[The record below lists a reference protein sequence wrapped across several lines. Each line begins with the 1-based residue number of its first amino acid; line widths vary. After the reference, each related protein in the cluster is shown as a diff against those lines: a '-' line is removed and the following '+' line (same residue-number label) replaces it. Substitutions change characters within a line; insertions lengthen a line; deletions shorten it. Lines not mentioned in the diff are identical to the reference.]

1 MTDHRSAEAQAYRHL
16 YKSKAW
22 RNGRELFLAQ
32 HPLCCICERNGRTT
46 AANTVDHIKPHKGD
60 LALFFSWSNWQS
72 LCAACHSRHKQSEE
86 HKGFSTAI
94 GLDGWPTDPRHA
106 ANRTR

>member
-1 MTDHRSAEAQAYRHL
+1 MTDYRSPEAAEYRKL

-22 RNGRELFLAQ
+22 RNGRALFLAQ
-32 HPLCCICERNGRTT
+32 HPLCCICEKNGRVT

-60 LALFFSWSNWQS
+60 PALFFAQGNWQS
-72 LCAACHSRHKQSEE
+72 LCAACHSSHKQAEE
-86 HKGFSTAI
+86 RTGFGKAI
-94 GLDGWPTDPRHA
+94 GADGWPTDARHP